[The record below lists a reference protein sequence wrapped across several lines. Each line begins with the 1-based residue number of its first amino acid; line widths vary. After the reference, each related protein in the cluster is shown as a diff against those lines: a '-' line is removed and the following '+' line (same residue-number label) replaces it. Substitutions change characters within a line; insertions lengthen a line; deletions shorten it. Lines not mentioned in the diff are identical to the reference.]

1 MDPIIKVS
9 NLSFQYDDE
18 DASKI
23 LDDISF
29 QCEKGEYVSLIG
41 KNGSGKSTIAKLID
55 GLLAPQTGTIKI
67 NDIGLSS
74 HENDREMRKSIGLVF
89 QNPDD
94 QFVGATVAS
103 DVAFGLENRAVPREI
118 MKSKVKVALKRVGM
132 WDFRN
137 EMPSSLSGGQK
148 QRVAIAGA
156 IVLDPQILILDE
168 ATSMLDPLATK
179 QIHEVVNKLNQKQNM
194 TILSIT
200 HDINVTA
207 KSDRILALNDSKII
221 FDGKPSVFFQKHE
234 LIANMD
240 LELPFSEKLRQKF
253 IDAGY
258 DISDR
263 YMDDEEIS
271 QWISKL
277 F

>member
-1 MDPIIKVS
+1 MDPIIRVS

-179 QIHEVVNKLNQKQNM
+179 QIYEVVNKLNQKQNM

-253 IDAGY
+253 IDTGY